1 MTFVVF
7 SFPQLH
13 GKLCCHSLEQESFLL
28 VESSCRSSFSL
39 EKWGNLCNQSFFKNI
54 EDSTTLILPNPNDR
68 EKGGP
73 LMF

>member
-13 GKLCCHSLEQESFLL
+13 GKLCCHSLERESFLL

-39 EKWGNLCNQSFFKNI
+39 EKKRKLCKCSNA
-54 EDSTTLILPNPNDR
+54 
-68 EKGGP
+68 
-73 LMF
+73 